1 MFYKKK
7 RITSFI
13 FALAVVLVLI
23 LFDQFTKDMAVSF
36 LMNKDDVV
44 LIPGVL
50 QFHYL
55 ENTGAAFS
63 LLEGHQIL
71 FGIITP
77 ILLIFI
83 VYLLFKLP
91 RVQKYSV
98 LNYVLLLLIAGAI
111 GNYID
116 RIINH
121 YVVDFIYF
129 SLIDFPVFNVAD
141 CYVTVSVIILFILVL
156 FYYKDEDFE
165 EIKQNLR
172 IKK

>member
-23 LFDQFTKDMAVSF
+23 LFDQYTKDMAVSF
-36 LMNKDDVV
+36 LKNKDDVV

-77 ILLIFI
+77 LLLIFI

-98 LNYVLLLLIAGAI
+98 LNYVLLLLIAA
-111 GNYID
+111 
-116 RIINH
+116 
-121 YVVDFIYF
+121 V
-129 SLIDFPVFNVAD
+129 
-141 CYVTVSVIILFILVL
+141 C
-156 FYYKDEDFE
+156 
-165 EIKQNLR
+165 
-172 IKK
+172 